1 MFAVIDHFE
10 LEREVVCI
18 AFNYV
23 DRYLL
28 AAGGVIDK
36 RQFQLLAMTCLYLS
50 IKVHGGYIMATG
62 SPSTMKTMLMLS
74 RGHYSTEEMESM
86 EYDILQRLQWH
97 VHPPT
102 PQLILRL
109 LLPESFQHFHKI
121 FDLENFMIELS
132 VTDYFFVPYKP
143 SETAAAALFGALER
157 LFSHSN
163 IQLDHSLMI
172 RLKPMET
179 PRVIDCKERLLSIYC
194 ACGATE
200 EDHGDGSSLS
210 GNDRTAS
217 PVSVL
222 TSHFR

>member
-1 MFAVIDHFE
+1 
-10 LEREVVCI
+10 
-18 AFNYV
+18 
-23 DRYLL
+23 
-28 AAGGVIDK
+28 
-36 RQFQLLAMTCLYLS
+36 LAMTCLYLS
-50 IKVHGGYIMATG
+50 IKLNVYKHLCIPG
-62 SPSTMKTMLMLS
+62 SKSTMDSILKLS
-74 RGHYSTEEMESM
+74 RGFFTLKEMEDM
-86 EYDILQRLQWH
+86 ENEILQRLQWH

-121 FDLENFMIELS
+121 FDLANFMIELS